1 MENTARKATITKTVR
16 LTEKNAAFQVVKK
29 LNTLKLEKGT
39 EVLVTD
45 EGYWK
50 GVKQYSL
57 KLADGSNP
65 ATFTVTTSQFQFTD
79 KVEFEVLVSRTSYAS
94 RNIKVVAFSAEEAEK
109 LALEEAGNYEFRE
122 HDADYA
128 ADSVSPVNSVTA

>member
-16 LTEKNAAFQVVKK
+16 LTEKPAAFQVVKK
-29 LNTLKLEKGT
+29 LSTIKVEKGT

-65 ATFTVTTSQFQFTD
+65 ETFKVTASQF
-79 KVEFEVLVSRTSYAS
+79 EFSEKIKYQVAVCRTSHAFRTIEVEALNEEQAAELAS
-94 RNIKVVAFSAEEAEK
+94 
-109 LALEEAGNYEFRE
+109 EEAGDLEFSE
-122 HDADYA
+122 KSAEYSVDY
-128 ADSVSPVNSVTA
+128 VIPLELVTA